1 MPTLTTPSTVTF
13 PIQIDQILTLTN
25 NFGAGRV
32 VLSAQ
37 KGGDVVF
44 DYTNDQLLNTP
55 VFSAGSQGLVTITH
69 LSGSL
74 TYNVSNSVLATLT
87 TGAAAAV
94 TALVSG
100 AGISSVTYDDSS
112 RVSSY
117 TANGVAHTITYPTGT
132 SALITNTLGA
142 SRSVTFDGSG
152 RVTAII

>member
-1 MPTLTTPSTVTF
+1 
-13 PIQIDQILTLTN
+13 
-25 NFGAGRV
+25 
-32 VLSAQ
+32 
-37 KGGDVVF
+37 
-44 DYTNDQLLNTP
+44 
-55 VFSAGSQGLVTITH
+55 
-69 LSGSL
+69 
-74 TYNVSNSVLATLT
+74 
-87 TGAAAAV
+87 
-94 TALVSG
+94 LVSG